1 MTDLAAA
8 VERDFAAGR
17 TTLAELGALI
27 DAPSWLGDA
36 DVTVVDAVAGKLP
49 VSWPSGGTV
58 ATIELPGGGAVLYL
72 SLDDAFSAADVAG
85 GLRAAPGFEQASS
98 AVLRE
103 IAVIGSG

>member
-1 MTDLAAA
+1 MTHLAAA
-8 VERDFAAGR
+8 IERDFAAGR

-27 DAPSWLGDA
+27 DAPSWLRDG

-49 VSWPSGGTV
+49 VSWPSQGTV
-58 ATIELPGGGAVLYL
+58 ATIELPASGGVLYL

-98 AVLRE
+98 AVVRE
-103 IAVIGSG
+103 IAVIGGG